1 MSLTFF
7 ADHCVPNSV
16 IQALRGAGH
25 EVFVLTEHIPPDSND
40 AVVITTAQEL
50 NSVLVSLNGD
60 SADITAYPPAQY
72 RGIVAIQVRNHPE
85 VIPAIMRQLMSY
97 LTTHPEMPNYEGKL
111 FLVEAH
117 RIRIRK

>member
-25 EVFVLTEHIPPDSND
+25 EVFVLAEHIPPDSDD

-50 NSVLVSLNGD
+50 NSVLV
-60 SADITAYPPAQY
+60 
-72 RGIVAIQVRNHPE
+72 
-85 VIPAIMRQLMSY
+85 
-97 LTTHPEMPNYEGKL
+97 
-111 FLVEAH
+111 
-117 RIRIRK
+117 